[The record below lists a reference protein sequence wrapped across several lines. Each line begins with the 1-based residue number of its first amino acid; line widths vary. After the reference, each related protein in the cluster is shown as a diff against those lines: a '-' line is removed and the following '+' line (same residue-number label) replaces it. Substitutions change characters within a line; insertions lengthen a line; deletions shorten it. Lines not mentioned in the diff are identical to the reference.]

1 MPSSAEH
8 DRREYPRHP
17 ASAHVRL
24 THAHKNCDGYLKDV
38 SLNGARLVSLES
50 VPFEEGDQI
59 GLVMTLN
66 DLETPPSCEPC
77 LYVLDQQVQQV
88 IRLKGTLVFRQDKTL
103 GVEYQPV
110 NQVDQLLL
118 MMLLSRP

>member
-1 MPSSAEH
+1 MPTSVGN

-17 ASAHVRL
+17 ASAHVRVM
-24 THAHKNCDGYLKDV
+24 HAHKNCDGYLKDI
-38 SLNGARLVSLES
+38 SLNGARLVSCES
-50 VPFEEGDQI
+50 IPFEQGDQI

-66 DLETPPSCEPC
+66 DLAPPTPHLPNHNF
-77 LYVLDQQVQQV
+77 LDQQVPQV
-88 IRLKGTLVFRQDKTL
+88 IRLKGTLVFRDGETL

-110 NQVDQLLL
+110 NEVDQLLL